1 MVRPNQALM
10 ESDPEVR
17 VRTDTREDMF
27 TDMETETA
35 NTGTIATA
43 TINLHLYLWLWL
55 FLWLY
60 LDLDLYLSVSFHV
73 SIYVNRS
80 IYLSC
85 FLWFCQCDYLAVS
98 PLAI

>member
-73 SIYVNRS
+73 SIYVAFFLSSCQS
-80 IYLSC
+80 INLSI
-85 FLWFCQCDYLAVS
+85 LLSLVL
-98 PLAI
+98 PM